1 MNYEVVISENF
12 KKEFKKL
19 HKKYPSLKSDLQSIL
34 DNIENELELATDLG
48 SGFKKLRIQIKSKGK
63 GKRGGG
69 RIITYETIL
78 AVDAKRGVFG
88 SIYNKGDYENIN
100 IELLKQIIKLSD

>member
-12 KKEFKKL
+12 KKEFKKM
-19 HKKYPSLKSDLQSIL
+19 HKKYPSLKSDLQLIL
-34 DNIENELELATDLG
+34 DNIENELKLATDLG

-78 AVDAKRGVFG
+78 AVDTTHIVFG
-88 SIYNKGDYENIN
+88 SIYNKGEFENIS
-100 IELLKQIIKLSD
+100 IELLKQIIDLSN